1 MKNKTGDASWIEAV
15 GYGSR
20 HGPYPRGEPLI
31 RGKPPFIVT
40 PVISVK
46 ERSLL
51 YEGTVNIVRFPI
63 KSGMTARGKPVG
75 CLHRESRVRAA
86 KNSVGFFGV
95 FIPNRECFG
104 LKERQKLEGRRQK
117 F

>member
-1 MKNKTGDASWIEAV
+1 MKNKTGDAGLIETV

-40 PVISVK
+40 PVIPEK

-51 YEGTVNIVRFPI
+51 NEGTVNIVRFPI
-63 KSGMTARGKPVG
+63 KLGMTARGKPG
-75 CLHRESRVRAA
+75 SWLHRKSRVYAA

-95 FIPNRECFG
+95 FISNRECFG
-104 LKERQKLEGRRQK
+104 VN
-117 F
+117 